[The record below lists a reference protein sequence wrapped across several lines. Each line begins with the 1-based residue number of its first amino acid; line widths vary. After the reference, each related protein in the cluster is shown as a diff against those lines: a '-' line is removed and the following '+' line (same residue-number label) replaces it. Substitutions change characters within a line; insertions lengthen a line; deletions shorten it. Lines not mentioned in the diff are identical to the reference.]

1 MFSRLIAESGSFS
14 DSNDF
19 FFSLGY
25 YLCCVRKATFLFR
38 FGQSTAAAAAAAAAA
53 AEMKRN

>member
-38 FGQSTAAAAAAAAAA
+38 FGQSTAAAAAAA
-53 AEMKRN
+53 EMKRN